1 MAGKAMTEGSPI
13 KHIVKFALPVF
24 LGGVLQQLYNTV
36 DTIVVGNF
44 AGEDSLAGV
53 GTTSTITFLFVAL
66 AMGFANGNGVL
77 VAQYFGAKD
86 EKRMRRAA
94 STGIILLMG
103 LGLLGVIFG
112 NVLALPIFKYFVKA
126 PDGVVGYAVSYFK
139 IYAWGLIFQ
148 FGYNIFSSLLRA
160 VGDSSATMWFL
171 LISSVLNVAL
181 DLLFVATFNMGV
193 NGAAIATVISQAAS
207 FIAALVYMLKKY
219 PIFRFKLSELKL
231 DGKMAGRTFT
241 IGLPM
246 TMQLIIVSVGLTF
259 IMRAVNSF
267 GETMTASFTV
277 GNRIE
282 MYLNLPCNAL
292 QTTMATYT
300 GQNIGAGKP
309 DRVKKGAWQSC
320 ALSLGLSMVIAV
332 AIWINADAII
342 SLFGISEAA
351 AFYCIQHIRSIAL
364 INLILSAYIPL
375 FGVFQGSGHAIFPMV
390 VALSALT
397 IRVTV
402 TYLFRYSD
410 FLGYRIVWMNG
421 MFGFAIGCTISWTL
435 FLSGRWLKKSSR

>member
-1 MAGKAMTEGSPI
+1 MKGKSMTEGSSL
-13 KHIVKFALPVF
+13 KHIVMFALPVF
-24 LGGVLQQLYNTV
+24 FGGVLQQLYNTV

-86 EKRMRRAA
+86 ETRMRRAA
-94 STGIILLMG
+94 STGLIFLLG
-103 LGLLGVIFG
+103 LGVIWSILG
-112 NVLALPIFKYFVKA
+112 VVLASPIFKYFVNV
-126 PDGVVGYAVSYFK
+126 PDSVLEYTLSYFK
-139 IYAWGLIFQ
+139 IYSIGLVFQ

-171 LISSVLNVAL
+171 FVSSVLNVAL
-181 DLLFVATFNMGV
+181 DLLFVATFGMGV
-193 NGAAIATVISQAAS
+193 EGAAIATVISQAAS
-207 FIAALVYMLKKY
+207 FVAALYYMLKKY
-219 PIFRFKLSELKL
+219 PVFRFKLSELKW
-231 DGKMAGRTFT
+231 DGKMATRTFS

-246 TMQLIIVSVGLTF
+246 TLQLVIVSVGLTF
-259 IMRAVNSF
+259 IMRAVNGF

-277 GNRIE
+277 GNRLE

-300 GQNIGAGKP
+300 GQNIGAGRY
-309 DRVKKGAWQSC
+309 DRVKKGAWESC
-320 ALSLGLSMVIAV
+320 ILSLVLSVVIAV
-332 AIWINADAII
+332 AIWFNAESII

-351 AFYCIQHIRSIAL
+351 TVYCIQHVRSVAI

-390 VALSALT
+390 VALSALS
-397 IRVTV
+397 IRVIV

-410 FLGYRIVWMNG
+410 FLGYRIIWMNG
-421 MFGFAIGCTISWTL
+421 LFGFAIGCTISYSL
-435 FLSGRWLKKSSR
+435 FLSGRWLKKK